1 MNGTRM
7 KAGALRAAALAAL
20 GVLAAI
26 GGVGSEA
33 RAESSLPQRTITMVV
48 PTTPAGGTDA
58 IGRMLAEEI
67 GKRVGRTVVIENK
80 PGANGIVG
88 VESVAKGP
96 ADGSRLLFT
105 YAASMV
111 VNPALYRKL
120 PYDTLKDFAPVAQ
133 VGRGGNLLLVR
144 PDIPARTLAEFV
156 AFARSSPQPLNYCS
170 WGAGSGGHLAMES
183 LKKQAGIDMAH
194 VAYKGSAPCVQ
205 DLIGGQVDAGFADSS
220 TTVEIVRSGRVRA
233 LAYSGSKRLPMLPGV
248 PTMNE
253 AGYPFTNYPWYGV
266 FAPAATPPKVVDE
279 LNQAVTATLK
289 DPAIIKRL
297 RDMNFDDLPQTTPQ
311 SFAETIRKDLA
322 DWRALVEAVGVKLD

>member
-1 MNGTRM
+1 MNGTGR
-7 KAGALRAAALAAL
+7 KRGARRAGALAVLGMLA
-20 GVLAAI
+20 VI
-26 GGVGSEA
+26 GGIADGA
-33 RAESSLPQRTITMVV
+33 RAESSLPQRTITLVV
-48 PTTPAGGTDA
+48 PTAPAGGTDT
-58 IGRMLAEEI
+58 IGRMMADEI
-67 GKRVGRTVVIENK
+67 GKRVGRTFIIENK

-96 ADGSRLLFT
+96 VDGSRLLFT

-144 PDIPARTLAEFV
+144 PGIPAKTLAEFV
-156 AFARSSPQPLNYCS
+156 AFAKSSPQPLNYCS

-183 LKKQAGIDMAH
+183 LKKQAGIDMVH
-194 VAYKGSAPCVQ
+194 IAYKGSAPCVQ

-233 LAYSGSKRLPMLPGV
+233 LAYSGSKRLPMLPDV

-253 AGYPFTNYPWYGV
+253 AGYPFTNYSWYGL
-266 FAPAATPPKVVDE
+266 FAPAATPPAIVDE
-279 LNQAVTATLK
+279 LNRAVSATLK
-289 DPAIIKRL
+289 DPAIIKRFN
-297 RDMNFDDLPQTTPQ
+297 DMNFNDLPQTTPQ
-311 SFAETIRKDLA
+311 SFADTIRKDLS
-322 DWRALVEAVGVKLD
+322 DWRALVEAVGIKLD